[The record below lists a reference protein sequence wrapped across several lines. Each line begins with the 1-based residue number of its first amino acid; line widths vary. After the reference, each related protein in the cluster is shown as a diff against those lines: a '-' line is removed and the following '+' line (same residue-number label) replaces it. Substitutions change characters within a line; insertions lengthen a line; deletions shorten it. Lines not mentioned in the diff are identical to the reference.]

1 MNNLVEARVYDRDIF
16 KSMFDNI
23 KNDILLLKKR
33 NFDKDLALRK
43 DRVKLKSL
51 KN

>member
-1 MNNLVEARVYDRDIF
+1 MNSLVEARVYDRDIC
-16 KSMFDNI
+16 KNMLDSI

-43 DRVKLKSL
+43 DKVKLKSL